1 MYLILFVLD
10 DPDKLQDLLEAW
22 EKAGSGGATVLVS
35 TGMGRIRNNTI
46 RDDIP
51 LMPGLDDFYK
61 RIEEFHRTLFT
72 VVKDDSTLEKIVAA
86 TQDVVGDLNRPNTG
100 ILVVMPAAQVY
111 GLEKNL

>member
-1 MYLILFVLD
+1 MYLVLFVLD
-10 DPDKLQDLLEAW
+10 DPDKLDDLLDAW

-35 TGMGRIRNNTI
+35 TGMGRIRNNII

-51 LMPGLDDFYK
+51 IMPGLDDFYK

-72 VVKDDSTLEKIVAA
+72 VVKDDSTLEKIVTA
-86 TQDVVGDLNRPNTG
+86 TRDVVGDLNKPNTG